1 VVQENEKLTALEKE
15 VQKIL
20 VHADGLIELQELL
33 ALCLETLKSFEDCHE
48 VENYENYLVFKR
60 AKVLI
65 KTYASSASA
74 QLEDMYSHLT
84 RLKKVGGLSTASET
98 IGQKLS

>member
-1 VVQENEKLTALEKE
+1 VVQENEKLIAFEKE

-33 ALCLETLKSFEDCHE
+33 ALCLETLKSFEDCRE
-48 VENYENYLVFKR
+48 AENYENYLVFKR

-74 QLEDMYSHLT
+74 QLEDMYSRLT
-84 RLKKVGGLSTASET
+84 RLKKLVV
-98 IGQKLS
+98 

>member
-1 VVQENEKLTALEKE
+1 VVHENEKLIAFEKE

-33 ALCLETLKSFEDCHE
+33 ALCLETLKTFEDCQE
-48 VENYENYLVFKR
+48 VESYENYLVFKR

-65 KTYASSASA
+65 KTYASSASG
-74 QLEDMYSHLT
+74 QLEDMYSRLT
-84 RLKKVGGLSTASET
+84 RLKKLVV
-98 IGQKLS
+98 

>member
-1 VVQENEKLTALEKE
+1 MVEENEKLTALEKE

-33 ALCLETLKSFEDCHE
+33 ALCLETLKSFEDCQE

-74 QLEDMYSHLT
+74 QLEDMYSRLT
-84 RLKKVGGLSTASET
+84 RLKRVGGLSVASET

>member
-1 VVQENEKLTALEKE
+1 VIQENEKVVALEKE

-20 VHADGLIELQELL
+20 VYADGLIELQELL
-33 ALCLETLKSFEDCHE
+33 ALCLETLKSFEDCQE
-48 VENYENYLVFKR
+48 AETYENYLVFKR

-74 QLEDMYSHLT
+74 QLEDMYSRLT
-84 RLKKVGGLSTASET
+84 RLKKLVV
-98 IGQKLS
+98 

>member
-1 VVQENEKLTALEKE
+1 VIQENEKLIALEKE

-33 ALCLETLKSFEDCHE
+33 ALCLETLKGFEDCQE
-48 VENYENYLVFKR
+48 AENYENYLVFKR
-60 AKVLI
+60 AKILI

-74 QLEDMYSHLT
+74 QLEDMYSRLT
-84 RLKKVGGLSTASET
+84 RLKKLVV
-98 IGQKLS
+98 

>member
-1 VVQENEKLTALEKE
+1 VVEENEKLTALEKE

-33 ALCLETLKSFEDCHE
+33 ALCLETLKSFEDCQE

-74 QLEDMYSHLT
+74 QLEDMYSRLT
-84 RLKKVGGLSTASET
+84 RLKRVGGLSVASET

>member
-1 VVQENEKLTALEKE
+1 VIQESEKLTALEKE

-33 ALCLETLKSFEDCHE
+33 ALCLETLKTFEDCQE
-48 VENYENYLVFKR
+48 AENYENYLVFKR
-60 AKVLI
+60 ARVLI
-65 KTYASSASA
+65 KTYASSAST

-84 RLKKVGGLSTASET
+84 RLKKLVF
-98 IGQKLS
+98 

>member
-1 VVQENEKLTALEKE
+1 MVQENENLIALEKE

-20 VHADGLIELQELL
+20 AYADGLIELQELL
-33 ALCLETLKSFEDCHE
+33 ALCLETLKSFEDCQE

-74 QLEDMYSHLT
+74 QLEDMYSRLT
-84 RLKKVGGLSTASET
+84 RLKKVGGLSAASET

>member
-1 VVQENEKLTALEKE
+1 MSQENEKVVALEKE

-20 VHADGLIELQELL
+20 AYANGLIELQELL
-33 ALCLETLKSFEDCHE
+33 VLCLEVLKSFEDSQE

-74 QLEDMYSHLT
+74 QLDDMYSHLS
-84 RLKKVGGLSTASET
+84 RLKKLVV
-98 IGQKLS
+98 

>member
-1 VVQENEKLTALEKE
+1 VIQENQKVVAFEKE

-20 VHADGLIELQELL
+20 VYADGLIELQELL
-33 ALCLETLKSFEDCHE
+33 VLCLEILKSFEGYQE

-65 KTYASSASA
+65 KTYASSALA
-74 QLEDMYSHLT
+74 QLEDMYSRLT
-84 RLKKVGGLSTASET
+84 RLKKLVV
-98 IGQKLS
+98 

>member
-1 VVQENEKLTALEKE
+1 VVEENEKLTALEKE

-33 ALCLETLKSFEDCHE
+33 ALCLETFKSFEDCQE

-74 QLEDMYSHLT
+74 QLEDMYSRLT
-84 RLKKVGGLSTASET
+84 RLKKVGGLSAAGET

>member
-1 VVQENEKLTALEKE
+1 VVQENEKVIALEKE

-33 ALCLETLKSFEDCHE
+33 VLCLEVLKSFEDSQE

-65 KTYASSASA
+65 KIYVSSASA
-74 QLEDMYSHLT
+74 QLDDVYSHLS
-84 RLKKVGGLSTASET
+84 RLKKLVV
-98 IGQKLS
+98 

>member
-1 VVQENEKLTALEKE
+1 MVQENENLIAFEKE

-20 VHADGLIELQELL
+20 AYADGLMELQELL
-33 ALCLETLKSFEDCHE
+33 ALCLETLKSFEDCQE

-65 KTYASSASA
+65 KTYASSAST
-74 QLEDMYSHLT
+74 QLEDMYSRLT
-84 RLKKVGGLSTASET
+84 RLKKVGGLSVVSET

>member
-1 VVQENEKLTALEKE
+1 VVQENKKVLTLEKE
-15 VQKIL
+15 VQEIL

-33 ALCLETLKSFEDCHE
+33 VLCLEILKSFEDCQE

-60 AKVLI
+60 VKVLI

-84 RLKKVGGLSTASET
+84 RLKKVGGLSAASET

>member
-1 VVQENEKLTALEKE
+1 MSQENEKVVALEKE

-20 VHADGLIELQELL
+20 SYADGLIELQELL
-33 ALCLETLKSFEDCHE
+33 VLCLEILKSFEDCQE

-65 KTYASSASA
+65 KTYASSASV
-74 QLEDMYSHLT
+74 QLEDMYSRLT
-84 RLKKVGGLSTASET
+84 RLKKLVV
-98 IGQKLS
+98 

>member
-1 VVQENEKLTALEKE
+1 VVQENEKLIAFEKE

-20 VHADGLIELQELL
+20 VYADGLIELQELL
-33 ALCLETLKSFEDCHE
+33 VLCLEALKSFEDCQE
-48 VENYENYLVFKR
+48 AENYENYLVFKR

-74 QLEDMYSHLT
+74 QLEDMYSRLT
-84 RLKKVGGLSTASET
+84 RLKKLVV
-98 IGQKLS
+98 

>member
-1 VVQENEKLTALEKE
+1 VSQGNEKVVALEKE

-20 VHADGLIELQELL
+20 VYADGLIELQELL
-33 ALCLETLKSFEDCHE
+33 VLCLEILKSFEDSQE

-74 QLEDMYSHLT
+74 QLDDMYSHLS
-84 RLKKVGGLSTASET
+84 RLKKLVV
-98 IGQKLS
+98 

>member
-1 VVQENEKLTALEKE
+1 VVEENEKLTALEKE

-33 ALCLETLKSFEDCHE
+33 ALCLETLKSFEDYQE

-84 RLKKVGGLSTASET
+84 RLKKVGGLSAASET

>member
-1 VVQENEKLTALEKE
+1 MVEENEKLTALEKE

-33 ALCLETLKSFEDCHE
+33 ALCLETLKSFEDCQE

-74 QLEDMYSHLT
+74 QLEDMYSRLS
-84 RLKKVGGLSTASET
+84 RLKKLVV
-98 IGQKLS
+98 

>member
-1 VVQENEKLTALEKE
+1 VIQENEKVVALEKE

-20 VHADGLIELQELL
+20 VYADGLIELQELL
-33 ALCLETLKSFEDCHE
+33 ALSLETLKGFEDCQE
-48 VENYENYLVFKR
+48 VENYENYLVFRR

-74 QLEDMYSHLT
+74 QLEDMYSRLT
-84 RLKKVGGLSTASET
+84 RLKKLVV
-98 IGQKLS
+98 

>member
-1 VVQENEKLTALEKE
+1 MVQENEKVIALEKE

-33 ALCLETLKSFEDCHE
+33 VLCLEVLKSFEDSQE

-65 KTYASSASA
+65 KIYVSSASA
-74 QLEDMYSHLT
+74 QLDDVYSHLS
-84 RLKKVGGLSTASET
+84 RLKKLVV
-98 IGQKLS
+98 

>member
-1 VVQENEKLTALEKE
+1 MVQENEKLIALEKE

-33 ALCLETLKSFEDCHE
+33 TLCLEILKSFEHYQE
-48 VENYENYLVFKR
+48 AENYENYLVFKR

-65 KTYASSASA
+65 KTYTSSASA
-74 QLEDMYSHLT
+74 QLEDMYSHLS
-84 RLKKVGGLSTASET
+84 RLKKLVV
-98 IGQKLS
+98 

>member
-1 VVQENEKLTALEKE
+1 MIQENEKVVALEKE

-20 VHADGLIELQELL
+20 VYADGLIELQELL
-33 ALCLETLKSFEDCHE
+33 ALSLETLKGFEDCQE
-48 VENYENYLVFKR
+48 VENYENYLVFRR

-74 QLEDMYSHLT
+74 QLEDMYSRLT
-84 RLKKVGGLSTASET
+84 RLKKLVV
-98 IGQKLS
+98 

>member
-1 VVQENEKLTALEKE
+1 MVQENEKLIALEKE

-33 ALCLETLKSFEDCHE
+33 ALCLETLKTFEDCQE
-48 VENYENYLVFKR
+48 TENYENYLVFKR

-65 KTYASSASA
+65 KTYASTASV
-74 QLEDMYSHLT
+74 QLEDMYSRLT
-84 RLKKVGGLSTASET
+84 RLKKLVV
-98 IGQKLS
+98 

>member
-1 VVQENEKLTALEKE
+1 MVQENEKLITLEKE

-33 ALCLETLKSFEDCHE
+33 ALCLETLKSFEDCQE
-48 VENYENYLVFKR
+48 AENYENYLVFKR

-74 QLEDMYSHLT
+74 QLEDMYSRLT
-84 RLKKVGGLSTASET
+84 RLKKLVV
-98 IGQKLS
+98 

>member
-1 VVQENEKLTALEKE
+1 MIQENQKVVALEKE

-20 VHADGLIELQELL
+20 VYADGLIELQELL
-33 ALCLETLKSFEDCHE
+33 VLCLETLKSFEGYQE
-48 VENYENYLVFKR
+48 VENYENNLVFKR

-74 QLEDMYSHLT
+74 QLEDMYSRLT
-84 RLKKVGGLSTASET
+84 RLKKLVV
-98 IGQKLS
+98 

>member
-1 VVQENEKLTALEKE
+1 VVQKNEKLIALEKE

-20 VHADGLIELQELL
+20 VYAYGLIELQELL
-33 ALCLETLKSFEDCHE
+33 VLCLETLKSFEDCQE
-48 VENYENYLVFKR
+48 AENYENYLVFKR

-74 QLEDMYSHLT
+74 QLEDMYSRLT
-84 RLKKVGGLSTASET
+84 RLKKLVV
-98 IGQKLS
+98 

>member
-1 VVQENEKLTALEKE
+1 MIQENEKLIALEKE

-20 VHADGLIELQELL
+20 VYADGLIELQELL
-33 ALCLETLKSFEDCHE
+33 ALCLETLKSFEDCQE
-48 VENYENYLVFKR
+48 VENYENYLVFRR

-74 QLEDMYSHLT
+74 QLEDMYSRLT
-84 RLKKVGGLSTASET
+84 RLKKLVV
-98 IGQKLS
+98 

>member
-1 VVQENEKLTALEKE
+1 MIQENEKLIALEKE

-33 ALCLETLKSFEDCHE
+33 ALCLEILKSFEDCQE
-48 VENYENYLVFKR
+48 AENYENYLAFRR

-74 QLEDMYSHLT
+74 QLEDMYSRLT
-84 RLKKVGGLSTASET
+84 RLKKLVV
-98 IGQKLS
+98 